1 MNNLF
6 FNILTFDWPEKP
18 VVFYFKEGKQDDGTT
33 IHKSIFPKNIA
44 NFLPNANSLDF
55 ISTTFD
61 YEKEGYSPIEIDFKV
76 ENKDFIKR
84 FYNEKIKLYFKKK
97 NPQILKINFVKD
109 NQIWIPNQKDSTVQF
124 KTFDKFTLSVNIQE
138 VSDFPELQI
147 SYDGQGKILKRNIF
161 EVTNDVSINSIG
173 SVFYN
178 KKIEKYKSLADKN
191 VDFEKVYPVLNNTLK
206 SDLKFKSTLPKRENK
221 YTSYFSKINQFY
233 VDFLNTSFFKQ
244 FIPINTI
251 GFLDVSPLKINRTD
265 INCNKLIFGNNS
277 ENNVPNDGLKANGP
291 FKKSTFSKVQFFY
304 IYHEDDLS
312 KTKIIDTYLKTGL
325 GWFKGVE
332 KYINL
337 PISTVHGGS
346 IAFKD
351 KQNPLSEIKSQLS
364 KKEFDSDIKYI
375 AIYLTPFSK
384 NDESPEN
391 RELYYKIKEQLL
403 IREITSQVIDAN
415 KIWEGNENYA
425 YNLPNIAVALLAKL
439 DGIPWKLNIP
449 SKNELI
455 VGIGA
460 FKDTTNDIQY
470 IGSAF
475 SFDNTGGFKNFEY
488 FTKSETR
495 ELAGSIINA
504 IREYA
509 SINKEIERLIIHFY
523 KAMSEKEIKPIQEAL
538 DRLKLDIPIF
548 IVTINKTVS
557 QDIVAFDEENKELM
571 PLSGTYVNIG
581 NKKYLLYNNS
591 YHKADF
597 DVSKE
602 GYPFPIKLQ
611 IDCTDKTRL
620 VNTKE
625 IKELIEQVY
634 QFSRMY
640 WKSIKQQNLPV
651 TIKYPEMVA
660 QIAPH
665 FEGNEI
671 PSFGKDNLWF
681 L

>member
-1 MNNLF
+1 MSNLF
-6 FNILTFDWPEKP
+6 FNILTFDWPEQP
-18 VVFYFKEGKQDDGTT
+18 LTFYFKEGKQEDGTT
-33 IHKSIFPKNIA
+33 IHKSIFPKNIE
-44 NFLPNANSLDF
+44 NYLPNANNIDF
-55 ISTTFD
+55 ISTSFD
-61 YEKEGYSPIEIDFKV
+61 YEKEGYVPIEIDFKH

-84 FYNEKIKLYFKKK
+84 YYNEKIKFFFKKK

-109 NQIWIPNQKDSTVQF
+109 NQIWIPNQKDSTPQY
-124 KTFDKFTLSVNIQE
+124 KTFDKFTLSINFQE

-147 SYDGQGKILKRNIF
+147 SYDGQGKILKKNIF
-161 EVTNDVSINSIG
+161 EITNDVSIGSIG

-178 KKIEKYKSLADKN
+178 KKIEKYKSLVEKN
-191 VDFEKVYPVLNNTLK
+191 VELEKVYPVLNNRIK
-206 SDLKFKSTLPKRENK
+206 SELEFKLTVLKRENK
-221 YTSYFSKINQFY
+221 YTNYFNKINQFY
-233 VDFLNTSFFKQ
+233 IDFLNTSLFKQ
-244 FIPINTI
+244 FIPINSI

-265 INCNKLIFGNNS
+265 LNCNKLIFGNNK

-291 FKKSTFSKVQFFY
+291 FKKSKFSNVQFFY
-304 IYHEDDLS
+304 IFHEDDLS
-312 KTKIIDTYLKTGL
+312 KTKIIDTYLKTGI

-346 IAFKD
+346 ITFKD
-351 KQNPLSEIKSQLS
+351 KQNPLTDIKSQLS
-364 KKEFDSDIKYI
+364 KKELNSDTKYI

-391 RELYYKIKEQLL
+391 RELYYKLKEDLL
-403 IREITSQVIDAN
+403 SRGITSQVIDVN
-415 KIWEGNENYA
+415 KIWEGNESYS

-439 DGIPWKLNIP
+439 GGIPWKLNIP
-449 SKNELI
+449 TKNELI

-475 SFDNTGGFKNFEY
+475 SFDNTGSFKNFEY

-495 ELAGSIINA
+495 ELAGSIINSL
-504 IREYA
+504 REYT
-509 SINKEIERLIIHFY
+509 SINKDIERLIIHFY
-523 KAMSEKEIKPIQEAL
+523 KAMSEKEIKPIQDAL
-538 DRLKLDIPIF
+538 DRLKLEIPIF
-548 IVTINKTVS
+548 IVTINKTIS
-557 QDIVAFDEENKELM
+557 QDIVAFDEDNKELM
-571 PLSGTYVNIG
+571 PLSGTYINIG

-591 YHKADF
+591 YHRADF
-597 DVSKE
+597 NVSKE
-602 GYPFPIKLQ
+602 GYPFPIKLK

-620 VNTKE
+620 EDTKE

-665 FEGNEI
+665 FDGGEI